1 MGILDVNLNDAE
13 ELKTLKAGEEA
24 QVRIARAEETPN
36 KNDPTRFNLALVFDV
51 PSDPLVDDIRVW
63 LPIPSPGLKE
73 DDPKR
78 YVKQVNRF
86 KSFCDCFGI
95 DTNGGISTEDMLG
108 LEGWVVIAEDQGLN
122 GELQNSVRRFTK
134 QR

>member
-13 ELKTLKAGEEA
+13 ELKTLKDGEEVM
-24 QVRIARAEETPN
+24 VRIARSEETPN
-36 KNDPTRFNLALVFDV
+36 KNDPSRFNLALVFDV

-63 LPIPSPGLKE
+63 LPIPSPGTKDE
-73 DDPKR
+73 DPKR

-95 DTNGGISTEDMLG
+95 DTNGGITTEDMLG
-108 LEGWVVIAEDQGLN
+108 LEGWVIIAEDMCLN
-122 GELQNSVRRFTK
+122 GEPQNSVRRFIK
-134 QR
+134 KR